1 MDLRNA
7 AVTLLCLA
15 VVLGLGAVCVSA
27 EESPGAEAH
36 VITVEK
42 AVELAGDNNLAL
54 QAARLELQHA
64 EKQLIKAQADAA
76 VTPSPVALR
85 QAEVEVEVQRILLEQ
100 ARSQVDL
107 EVRSAYYGVLSQM
120 QKKAIAEKSLAQ
132 AEEHLEIITT
142 KAKEGLATKLDLVN
156 AEKNAIQAKAALEA
170 ASAEEELAVLE
181 LKRVIGL
188 AYSEP
193 ISIELSE
200 VEPEPI
206 DLSPEKVVER
216 VLASSLELLRLQ
228 WALEISQLQEESA
241 RNEYTAP
248 LLKDI
253 YTNRRMKAELD
264 LRQATRSVYLEAK
277 RAWNNLKQAQSR
289 VKLAEKE
296 LEAAQENYRITK
308 SRFDGGLEIPNN
320 LLRAQIDLTSAEH
333 ALVTAIFEYNLA
345 RIRLLN
351 LMGE

>member
-1 MDLRNA
+1 M
-7 AVTLLCLA
+7 
-15 VVLGLGAVCVSA
+15 
-27 EESPGAEAH
+27 
-36 VITVEK
+36 
-42 AVELAGDNNLAL
+42 
-54 QAARLELQHA
+54 
-64 EKQLIKAQADAA
+64 
-76 VTPSPVALR
+76 
-85 QAEVEVEVQRILLEQ
+85 
-100 ARSQVDL
+100 
-107 EVRSAYYGVLSQM
+107 RSAYYGVLSQM
-120 QKKAIAEKSLAQ
+120 RKRAIAEKSLAQ

-142 KAKEGLATKLDLVN
+142 KAREGLATKLTLSMPKTQSRLRQPWSSDSRGKV
-156 AEKNAIQAKAALEA
+156 
-170 ASAEEELAVLE
+170 AVLE
-181 LKRVIGL
+181 LKRVMGL

-264 LRQATRSVYLEAK
+264 LRAATRRVYIEAK
-277 RAWNNLKQAQSR
+277 RAWNNLKQAQDR

-308 SRFDGGLEIPNN
+308 NRFDGGLEIPNN

>member
-1 MDLRNA
+1 M
-7 AVTLLCLA
+7 
-15 VVLGLGAVCVSA
+15 SA
-27 EESPGAEAH
+27 EESPGAEVY
-36 VITVEK
+36 VITAEK

-85 QAEVEVEVQRILLEQ
+85 QAEVEVEAQRLLLEQ
-100 ARSQVDL
+100 TKSQVDL

-120 QKKAIAEKSLAQ
+120 RKRAIAEKSLAQ

-142 KAKEGLATKLDLVN
+142 KAREGLATKLDLVN

-170 ASAEEELAVLE
+170 ATAEEEVAVLE
-181 LKRVIGL
+181 LKRVMGL
-188 AYSEP
+188 AYSDP
-193 ISIELSE
+193 ISIEASE
-200 VEPEPI
+200 IEPEPI
-206 DLSPEKVVER
+206 ELSPEEVVEK

-228 WALEISQLQEESA
+228 WALELSQLQEESA

-264 LRQATRSVYLEAK
+264 LRAATRRVYIEAK
-277 RAWNNLKQAQSR
+277 RAWNNLKQAQDR

-308 SRFDGGLEIPNN
+308 NRFDGGLEIPNN

-333 ALVTAIFEYNLA
+333 ALVTAIFEHNLA

>member
-1 MDLRNA
+1 MDVRNA
-7 AVTLLCLA
+7 AVVLVCLA
-15 VVLGLGAVCVSA
+15 LVLWFGTACVSA
-27 EESPGAEAH
+27 EDSPGTETYI
-36 VITVEK
+36 ITVEK
-42 AVELAGDNNLAL
+42 AAELAADRNLTL

-85 QAEVEVEVQRILLEQ
+85 QAEVAVEAQRLLLEQ
-100 ARSQVDL
+100 TRSQVDL
-107 EVRSAYYGVLSQM
+107 EARSAYYTVLSQM
-120 QKKAIAEKSLAQ
+120 QKKTIAEKNLAQ
-132 AEEHLEIITT
+132 AREHLEIINT

-156 AEKNAIQAKAALEA
+156 AEKNLIQAQAGLEA
-170 ASAEEELAVLE
+170 AIAEEELAVLE

-188 AYSEP
+188 AYSDP
-193 ISIELSE
+193 ISVEPSE
-200 VEPEPI
+200 IKPEPI
-206 DLSPEKVVER
+206 DLSPQEAVEKV
-216 VLASSLELLRLQ
+216 LANNLELLRLQ

-264 LRQATRSVYLEAK
+264 LKQATRRAYLDAK
-277 RAWNNLKQAQSR
+277 RAWNNLNQAQNR

-308 SRFDGGLEIPNN
+308 NRFDGGLEIPNN

-333 ALVTAIFEYNLA
+333 ALVTATFEYNLA

>member
-1 MDLRNA
+1 MRNA
-7 AVTLLCLA
+7 AVCLLCL
-15 VVLGLGAVCVSA
+15 VLALGMGTACLSA
-27 EESPGAEAH
+27 EELPGAETY

-42 AVELAGDNNLAL
+42 ALELASDNNLAL

-64 EKQLIKAQADAA
+64 EKQLIKAHADAA
-76 VTPSPVALR
+76 VNPSPVALR
-85 QAEVEVEVQRILLEQ
+85 QAEVEVEIQRLLLEQ
-100 ARSQVDL
+100 TRSQVDL
-107 EVRSAYYGVLSQM
+107 EVRSAYYAVLSQM

-132 AEEHLEIITT
+132 AEEHLEIIKT
-142 KAKEGLATKLDLVN
+142 KAQQGMATKLDLVN
-156 AEKNAIQAKAALEA
+156 AEKNVIQSKAALEA
-170 ASAEEELAVLE
+170 AAAEEELAVLN

-188 AYSEP
+188 GYSQPITIEPPEVAQEP
-193 ISIELSE
+193 IG
-200 VEPEPI
+200 
-206 DLSPEKVVER
+206 LSPEEVVER

-228 WALEISQLQEESA
+228 WALELSQLQEESA

-248 LLKDI
+248 LLKEI

-264 LRQATRSVYLEAK
+264 LREATRRVYLEAK
-277 RAWNNLKQAQSR
+277 RAWNNLKQAENQ

-308 SRFDGGLEIPNN
+308 NRFDGGLEIPNN
-320 LLRAQIDLTSAEH
+320 LLRAQIALTSAEH
-333 ALVTAIFEYNLA
+333 AVVTAIFEYNLA